1 MCERIRCTRAKET
14 RGERIGVASSIF
26 TGDGRGR
33 VEKDV
38 RIRMYMYETRSK
50 KKKKKP
56 VMELIDVLRYKI
68 NTSPPG
74 KSI

>member
-1 MCERIRCTRAKET
+1 MCEHIRTRAKET
-14 RGERIGVASSIF
+14 HGERIGVASSIF

-33 VEKDV
+33 VEKDA
-38 RIRMYMYETRSK
+38 RIYETRSK
-50 KKKKKP
+50 KKP
-56 VMELIDVLRYKI
+56 AMELINVLRYEI